1 MTRGVEHKRW
11 ARFCADEGGAAM
23 VEFAIVSA
31 VFFLAF
37 FQLLGFGLFAST
49 NLMAEK
55 ATQIAARTAVVR
67 PAVDWCAE
75 TPLPDRITSSD
86 PDLPEPPSFGT
97 NCRNE
102 AGTCTAVAEVSC
114 TGVLANEGDLTTTDG
129 EIWNRI
135 APMLPGETGIDDLRF
150 TYTFDPNL
158 GYLGGPYTPMVT
170 VELTVPNETTEL
182 FALISRLAVLAG
194 GGDGFTG
201 PQYRTISISLP
212 AEDLNAGTGG

>member
-1 MTRGVEHKRW
+1 MSGVARHNSA
-11 ARFCADEGGAAM
+11 ARFLADEGGAAM

-55 ATQIAARTAVVR
+55 ATQMAARTAVVR
-67 PAVDWCAE
+67 PAACAGV
-75 TPLPDRITSSD
+75 PARITSSD
-86 PDLPEPPSFGT
+86 LAEPPRFGT
-97 NCRNE
+97 NCRTA
-102 AGTCTAVAEVSC
+102 AGTCTAPNL
-114 TGVLANEGDLTTTDG
+114 GVPITCVGDADNMTANE
-129 EIWNRI
+129 IWTRI
-135 APMLPGETGIDDLRF
+135 APMLPAETAIDDLQF

-182 FALISRLAVLAG
+182 FALISRLAVNAG
-194 GGDGFTG
+194 GGTGFAG
-201 PQYRTISISLP
+201 PDYRTISISLP
-212 AEDLNAGTGG
+212 AEDLAAGTDG